1 MCRYAQCSQ
10 HENISVKERDL
21 SVVPSEW
28 EVCMLHKETGC
39 FFFGDGSRECVD
51 KTALHYF
58 LIHGSY
64 IRHGYL

>member
-1 MCRYAQCSQ
+1 MCRYAQSSQ
-10 HENISVKERDL
+10 HGNISVKEREL

-28 EVCMLHKETGC
+28 DVCMLHKETSL
-39 FFFGDGSRECVD
+39 FFGDGSRECVD

-64 IRHGYL
+64 IHHGYL

>member
-1 MCRYAQCSQ
+1 MGSVYAAQR
-10 HENISVKERDL
+10 KWL
-21 SVVPSEW
+21 
-28 EVCMLHKETGC
+28 

-51 KTALHYF
+51 KTVLHYF